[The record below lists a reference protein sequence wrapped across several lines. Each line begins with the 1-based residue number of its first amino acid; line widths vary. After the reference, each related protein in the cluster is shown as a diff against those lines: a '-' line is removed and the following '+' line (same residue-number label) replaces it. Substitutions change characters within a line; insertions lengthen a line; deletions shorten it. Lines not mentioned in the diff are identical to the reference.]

1 MSQANFSA
9 FERMFDRAISLIILS
24 LGVVIAGATAFAGV

>member
-9 FERMFDRAISLIILS
+9 FERVFDRAISLIILS
-24 LGVVIAGATAFAGV
+24 LGVVVAGATALAGV